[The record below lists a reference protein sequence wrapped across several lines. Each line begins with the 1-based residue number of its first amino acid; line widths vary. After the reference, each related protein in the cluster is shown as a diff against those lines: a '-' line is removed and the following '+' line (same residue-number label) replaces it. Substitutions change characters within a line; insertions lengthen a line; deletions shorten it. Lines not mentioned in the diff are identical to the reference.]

1 MTRRGWFVNMLSV
14 VGHNGKEPL
23 RLVLYYYHHYYLYL
37 GVSWEQVNDVCV
49 KNNISS
55 VWSNV
60 ILIIVVKSYIM
71 LSDI

>member
-1 MTRRGWFVNMLSV
+1 MLSV